1 MFFGEKINF
10 NIILL
15 VILVLFGAAP
25 AISRELPHQFDYKAE
40 DYPEYEKYFG
50 EYQKQLD
57 KVFEPEKYFSKHT
70 DLYVEYAFRIN
81 SKGEISD
88 LRSTYEIYEEGCYNP
103 GEYLYPKY
111 IKEMRKELPKYKEY
125 IKELILANPPKS
137 IPGELSYDSFRI
149 VVSAHYYPKLNKR
162 FVCSL
167 KKEPKVKYTALS
179 IIGGDGK
186 QVPPKWTIILYR
198 GK

>member
-70 DLYVEYAFRIN
+70 DLYVVYAFRIN
-81 SKGEISD
+81 SKGEISNI
-88 LRSTYEIYEEGCYNP
+88 RPTFRITYEGSHLLDALHPIYTRIME
-103 GEYLYPKY
+103 
-111 IKEMRKELPKYKEY
+111 KEMPRYMEY
-125 IKELILANPPKS
+125 IKELILANPPKP
-137 IPGELSYDSFRI
+137 IPGELSYDSFWI
-149 VVSAHYYPKLNKR
+149 NVSAHYYPKMAKHMTT
-162 FVCSL
+162 SL
-167 KKEPKVKYTALS
+167 KDIPKVKYTALS

-186 QVPPKWTIILYR
+186 RVPPEWTIILYR

>member
-1 MFFGEKINF
+1 MFLGEKINF

-70 DLYVEYAFRIN
+70 DLYVVYAFRIN
-81 SKGEISD
+81 SKGEISNM
-88 LRSTYEIYEEGCYNP
+88 RPTFRITYEGSHLLDSLHPIYTRIME
-103 GEYLYPKY
+103 
-111 IKEMRKELPKYKEY
+111 KELPRYMEY
-125 IKELILANPPKS
+125 IKELILANPPKP

-149 VVSAHYYPKLNKR
+149 VVNAYYYPKLAKHMTT
-162 FVCSL
+162 SL
-167 KKEPKVKYTALS
+167 KDIPKVNYTALS

-186 QVPPKWTIILYR
+186 RVPPEWTIILYR

>member
-81 SKGEISD
+81 SKGEIR
-88 LRSTYEIYEEGCYNP
+88 LTRVQST
-103 GEYLYPKY
+103 
-111 IKEMRKELPKYKEY
+111 ELVY
-125 IKELILANPPKS
+125 S
-137 IPGELSYDSFRI
+137 CI
-149 VVSAHYYPKLNKR
+149 VISQNTPATP
-162 FVCSL
+162 
-167 KKEPKVKYTALS
+167 
-179 IIGGDGK
+179 
-186 QVPPKWTIILYR
+186 
-198 GK
+198 

>member
-1 MFFGEKINF
+1 MFFWEKINF

-70 DLYVEYAFRIN
+70 DLYVVYAFRIN
-81 SKGEISD
+81 SKGEISNM
-88 LRSTYEIYEEGCYNP
+88 RPTFRITYEGSHLLDSLHPIYTRIME
-103 GEYLYPKY
+103 
-111 IKEMRKELPKYKEY
+111 KELPRYMEY
-125 IKELILANPPKS
+125 IKELILANPPKP
-137 IPGELSYDSFRI
+137 IPGELSYDSFWI
-149 VVSAHYYPKLNKR
+149 YVSAHYYPKLNKHFAR
-162 FVCSL
+162 SL
-167 KKEPKVKYTALS
+167 EKEPKVKYTALS

-186 QVPPKWTIILYR
+186 RVPPTWTIILYR

>member
-88 LRSTYEIYEEGCYNP
+88 IRPTFRITYEGSHLLDALHPIYTRIME
-103 GEYLYPKY
+103 
-111 IKEMRKELPKYKEY
+111 KELPRYMEY
-125 IKELILANPPKS
+125 IKELILANPPKP

-149 VVSAHYYPKLNKR
+149 VVSAHYYPKMAKHMTT
-162 FVCSL
+162 SL
-167 KKEPKVKYTALS
+167 KDIPKVNYTALS

-186 QVPPKWTIILYR
+186 RVPPEWTIILYR

>member
-88 LRSTYEIYEEGCYNP
+88 MRPTFRITYEGSHLLDALHPIYTRIME
-103 GEYLYPKY
+103 
-111 IKEMRKELPKYKEY
+111 KELPRYMEY
-125 IKELILANPPKS
+125 IKELILANPPKP

-149 VVSAHYYPKLNKR
+149 VVSAHYYPKMAKHMTT
-162 FVCSL
+162 SL
-167 KKEPKVKYTALS
+167 KDIPKVKYTALS

>member
-70 DLYVEYAFRIN
+70 DLYVVYAFRIN

-88 LRSTYEIYEEGCYNP
+88 IRPTFRITYEGSHLLDALHPIYTRIME
-103 GEYLYPKY
+103 
-111 IKEMRKELPKYKEY
+111 KELPRYMEY
-125 IKELILANPPKS
+125 IKELILANPPKP

-149 VVSAHYYPKLNKR
+149 VVNAYYYPKLAKHMTT
-162 FVCSL
+162 SL
-167 KKEPKVKYTALS
+167 KDIPKVNYTALS

-186 QVPPKWTIILYR
+186 RVPPEWTIILYR